1 MNQMKHLLTAIA
13 CCLAVA
19 GSAQSDAYP
28 FNPDSEGD
36 GIVGVAD
43 LLALLSDFG
52 LEAEVETCFRGE
64 IYECSGQ
71 MDAWSAQYLPNDC
84 GIVRA
89 HRNGFRRVRLPVAAN
104 EGDVL
109 YAITVQ
115 STYVNA
121 SLIYQTLIGDQWQ
134 TILSYGYYDS
144 GTDYDKFVYN
154 GTHWVWEPYNLVG
167 IPIEPF

>member
-1 MNQMKHLLTAIA
+1 M
-13 CCLAVA
+13 A

-28 FNPDSEGD
+28 FNPDSDGD

-121 SLIYQTLIGDQWQ
+121 SLIYQTLIVTNGKLFYPMVTMIQELIM
-134 TILSYGYYDS
+134 TNLCTTAHIGYG
-144 GTDYDKFVYN
+144 
-154 GTHWVWEPYNLVG
+154 NL
-167 IPIEPF
+167 IIS